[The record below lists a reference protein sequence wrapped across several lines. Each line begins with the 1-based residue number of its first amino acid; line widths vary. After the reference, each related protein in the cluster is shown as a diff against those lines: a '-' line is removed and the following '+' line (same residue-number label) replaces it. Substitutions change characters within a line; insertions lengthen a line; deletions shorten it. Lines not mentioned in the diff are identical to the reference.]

1 MRNYLAAEC
10 FKVFRR
16 KYFYVTMA
24 IFLALEGIL
33 LWGYWR
39 TYSWGN
45 PQVSFYST
53 SMIVALLLSFGMYA
67 TFGTGDMVFSD
78 QYKHTTLK
86 NEVSYGIP
94 RVRIYLGKLLVSLL
108 VAFVAC
114 AVLVGFYLAG
124 CWLLFPHS
132 GEDGQ
137 ALAIVGYCLAGALP
151 LWMAA
156 QAVVLACYF
165 HVRSSAMA
173 AFLGVGILAVLPLIL
188 QVFGLIF
195 HPAFEVLRQF
205 TPIVMMDNLKNT
217 AFDSGYIALCW
228 ATGLVWFA
236 GATALG
242 LGLFQKKEIR

>member
-10 FKVFRR
+10 FKMFRR

-33 LWGYWR
+33 LWGIGGPIPGAIR
-39 TYSWGN
+39 RSPFTL
-45 PQVSFYST
+45 T
-53 SMIVALLLSFGMYA
+53 SMIVALLLSFGHVLPPLE
-67 TFGTGDMVFSD
+67 TGDMVFSD

-151 LWMAA
+151 LWDGSPGGSPGLLLPCA
-156 QAVVLACYF
+156 QL
-165 HVRSSAMA
+165 RDGS
-173 AFLGVGILAVLPLIL
+173 LPGGRDPGGPA
-188 QVFGLIF
+188 QCVSGLWYPVPP
-195 HPAFEVLRQF
+195 HL
-205 TPIVMMDNLKNT
+205 
-217 AFDSGYIALCW
+217 
-228 ATGLVWFA
+228 
-236 GATALG
+236 
-242 LGLFQKKEIR
+242 